1 MQKYINLCYIMKLS
15 SMKIP
20 SALSKMSIFE
30 MVLLVG
36 FILYVILPIKT
47 PEFLAPYID
56 SILGMIVLFFIT
68 VSLFV
73 YTNPI
78 LGVLYILVAYE
89 VMRRSSSNKGN
100 TKAIIMEYTP
110 SQMTKDADMHNMNP
124 SVEKTVEEEVI
135 EVRGPIGKAQP
146 TEYITT
152 SFKPVADK
160 LDGASLV

>member
-1 MQKYINLCYIMKLS
+1 
-15 SMKIP
+15 MKIP
-20 SALSKMSIFE
+20 AALSKMSIFE
-30 MVLLVG
+30 MVLFVG
-36 FILYVILPIKT
+36 FILYVVLPIRT
-47 PEFLAPYID
+47 PGFLAPYID
-56 SILGMIVLFFIT
+56 SIFGMVLLFCIT
-68 VSLFV
+68 VALFV

-110 SQMTKDADMHNMNP
+110 SQATKDADMGSMNP

-135 EVRGPIGKAQP
+135 EVRAPIGKSQP
-146 TEYITT
+146 TEYIST

>member
-1 MQKYINLCYIMKLS
+1 MKLLS
-15 SMKIP
+15 IKMPSMRVP
-20 SALSKMSIFE
+20 PALLKMSIFE
-30 MVLLVG
+30 MVLFIG
-36 FILYVILPIKT
+36 FILYIVLPIRT
-47 PEFLAPYID
+47 PGVLAPYID
-56 SILGMIVLFFIT
+56 SIFGMIVLFCIT

-110 SQMTKDADMHNMNP
+110 SQMTKDADMHKMNP
-124 SVEKTVEEEVI
+124 TVEKTVEEEVI
-135 EVRGPIGKAQP
+135 EVRAPIGKAQP
-146 TEYITT
+146 TEYIAT

-160 LDGASLV
+160 LEGASLV

>member
-1 MQKYINLCYIMKLS
+1 MKLS